1 MAREAKN
8 YDLTE
13 GVIWKKLLQFFF
25 PILFGTLFQQFY
37 NTVDA
42 IIVGKFVGTT
52 ALAAVGGSAATIIN
66 LIVGFFIGIGGGAMV
81 AVSQFYGARDRKKL
95 SETIHTAVM
104 FCIICGAILTVA
116 GILFARPI
124 LELMHNPP
132 DTMEESVTYLR
143 IYFIGTIAVL
153 FFNVGSGI
161 LRAVGD
167 SRSPLYYLIVCCG
180 LNILLDIVFVL
191 VCKWGVAGV
200 AWATII
206 SITVSA
212 VLVFINL
219 CTTDAVYRVHIK
231 QIRVHGEALK
241 RILYLGIP
249 AGVQSAMFAFSNM
262 LIQVAVNNL
271 GSVTVA
277 AWTAC
282 GKVDGVFWS
291 TSNSFGVALSAFVAQ
306 AFGARKYER
315 MRKSVRTC
323 LYMLIGTS
331 AAFSTLMLALAPF
344 GARLFS
350 NDQAV
355 IELTTR
361 ILFFFVPYYAVWSFI
376 EVFASTLRSVGETI
390 RPMIISILGICVL
403 RILWII
409 FVLPR
414 WNTIDAISYS
424 YPVSWGVT
432 ALIYSLYYKF
442 GHWFDR
448 CVKNLDAAQGEA
460 RG

>member
-66 LIVGFFIGIGGGAMV
+66 LVIGFFIGIGGGAMV
-81 AVSQFYGARDRKKL
+81 AVSQYFGARDGEKL
-95 SETIHTAVM
+95 SETIHTAVA
-104 FCIICGAILTVA
+104 FCLICGAFLTVA
-116 GILFARPI
+116 GVLLTRPI
-124 LELMHNPP
+124 LELMRNPA
-132 DTMEESVTYLR
+132 DTMEESVIYLR
-143 IYFIGTIAVL
+143 IYFAGTISVL

-167 SRSPLYYLIVCCG
+167 SRSPLYYLIVCCV
-180 LNILLDIVFVL
+180 LNIILDVVFVL
-191 VCKWGVAGV
+191 VCGWGVAGV

-212 VLVFINL
+212 VLVMVNL
-219 CTTDAVYRVHIK
+219 CTTDAIYRVHIRQVRIK
-231 QIRVHGEALK
+231 GSALQ

-249 AGVQSAMFAFSNM
+249 AGIQSAMFSFSNL
-262 LIQVAVNNL
+262 LIQISVNDL
-271 GSVTVA
+271 GSVSVA

-282 GKVDGVFWS
+282 GKFDGIFWS

-306 AFGARKYER
+306 AFGARKYDR

-323 LYMLIGTS
+323 LYMLLGTS
-331 AAFSTLMLALAPF
+331 AVLSVTLLVLAPF

-350 NDQAV
+350 NDQEV
-355 IELTTR
+355 IDLTAR
-361 ILFFFVPYYAVWSFI
+361 ILFFFVPYYSLWCFI
-376 EVFASTLRSVGETI
+376 EVFSATLRSVGETI
-390 RPMIISILGICVL
+390 RPMMISILGICVL
-403 RILWII
+403 RIAWIL
-409 FVLPR
+409 FVVPH
-414 WNTIDAISYS
+414 WNTIEGISFS

-432 ALIYSLYYKF
+432 ALVFGLYYKF
-442 GHWFDR
+442 GNWFDR
-448 CVKNLDAAQGEA
+448 CVKNLDAAQGVE
-460 RG
+460 